1 MSSGGKPTTTTVQN
15 SGPPA
20 WATQYFQ
27 QNLNR
32 AGQLASEP
40 YKPYTGERVAGVGQ
54 GNPYATNQY
63 SDQMIQQLQGDITQ
77 NYQNAVAP
85 SQMAQFQQGGAF
97 GGSAHMQAMQGSQQ
111 GLARELA
118 NASTGIRFQN
128 ADNMRNDWNQQLT
141 RQQLLNDSN
150 YNAYL
155 DERGHGSRQL
165 DLMNNALRSITGGTS
180 STTGANPNYTSAG
193 QNAAGYAAIIA
204 SMFGGGG

>member
-27 QNLNR
+27 QNLTN
-32 AGQLASEP
+32 AGQVAAQP
-40 YKPYTGERVAGVGQ
+40 YKPYTGERVAGIGQ
-54 GNPYATNQY
+54 ANPYATNQY
-63 SDQMIQQLQGDITQ
+63 SDQMIQQLHGDITS
-77 NYQNAVAP
+77 NYQNATLP
-85 SQMAQFQQGGAF
+85 SQMTQFQKGGAF
-97 GGSAHMQAMQGSQQ
+97 GGSAHQQAQQGSQQ
-111 GLARELA
+111 ALARELA

-128 ADNMRNDWNQQLT
+128 ADNMRQDYDKQLG
-141 RQQLLNDSN
+141 RQQLLNDAN

-155 DERGHGSRQL
+155 DERGHSSRQL

-180 STTGANPNYTSAG
+180 SSTGANPNYTSAG

-204 SMFGGGG
+204 SMFGGG